1 MHLRKKGGYIKQP
14 FQKQVSGQGV
24 FIENIPYL
32 CLKNTQEAGIVKLG
46 VYSEGFLDLW
56 KSTRG
61 QFLIIQKQVILV
73 DCPSPQLV
81 PTHSPSPKYFTAQ

>member
-46 VYSEGFLDLW
+46 VCSEGFLDL
-56 KSTRG
+56 
-61 QFLIIQKQVILV
+61 
-73 DCPSPQLV
+73 
-81 PTHSPSPKYFTAQ
+81 